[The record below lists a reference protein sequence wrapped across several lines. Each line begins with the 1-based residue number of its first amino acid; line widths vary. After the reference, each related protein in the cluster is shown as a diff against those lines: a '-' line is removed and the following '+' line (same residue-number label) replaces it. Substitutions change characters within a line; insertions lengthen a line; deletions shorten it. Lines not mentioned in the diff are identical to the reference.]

1 MNFFILILRV
11 LTYSSKPSC
20 VSSFKEIAEESS
32 QSVDYTDKEPTN
44 TRFSKLYPVD
54 AGKVLGDSII
64 RTYTLIYA
72 VFITSSPILLSLITS
87 IRNLLQL
94 TTQSFFGK
102 HSDKYGRKPFLLTG
116 LFISAFISFIFPM
129 ITNPLLFLLAVII
142 YSIAFSIFSPAW
154 IGYLGDVSIS
164 GRRGSFLGKIST
176 IGVLCTFIILLIM
189 GWGIALIE
197 EDYGLQYAII
207 FRIGALAFL
216 ISGVASLFLTE
227 RIGKNDFFSEDSDDG
242 KKELPVKI
250 PLKSRFKSWIKEATT
265 PLLENPNFRRF
276 VIICAFMDFSMSL
289 GWPIFG
295 FIRERYASPS
305 ENSLMWAV
313 FMGFQVISLTVGGRA
328 IDRYGKKVGLWGR
341 RLMFFIPLVLFF
353 ARNWYELAIANII
366 GGIGYGLYYVAMT
379 AYIIDSAP
387 EHSKGNYIGAFSLIM
402 GLSTFLGSIS
412 MGIATEILINFVG
425 KWDAIYSMLLIV
437 IIFRFLGGLNFYF
450 VKEPLES
457 LKQGIDEE
465 TFTIIE

>member
-1 MNFFILILRV
+1 MR
-11 LTYSSKPSC
+11 
-20 VSSFKEIAEESS
+20 SFKDIPRESS
-32 QSVDYTDKEPTN
+32 QSDDYTNKEPVETDFN
-44 TRFSKLYPVD
+44 KLYPIE

-64 RTYTLIYA
+64 RTYAQIYA
-72 VFITSSPILLSLITS
+72 VFIASSPILLSLMTS

-94 TTQSFFGK
+94 ATQSFFGK

-116 LFISAFISFIFPM
+116 LFISAVISFIFPM

-154 IGYLGDVSIS
+154 IAYLGDIS
-164 GRRGSFLGKIST
+164 TSGYRGSFLGKIST
-176 IGVLCTFIILLIM
+176 IGVLSTFIILLIM

-207 FRIGALAFL
+207 FRIGTLAFL
-216 ISGVASLFLTE
+216 ISGIASIFLSE
-227 RIGKNDFFSEDSDDG
+227 RIGKNGAFSEGSDG
-242 KKELPVKI
+242 EEKELLVKI
-250 PLKSRFKSWIKEATT
+250 PLKLRFKSWINEATT
-265 PLLENPNFRRF
+265 PLRENPTFRRF
-276 VIICAFMDFSMSL
+276 VIICAFMDFSMSI

-313 FMGFQVISLTVGGRA
+313 FMGFQVISLTIGGKT
-328 IDRYGKKVGLWGR
+328 IDRWGHKVGFWGR
-341 RLMFFIPLVLFF
+341 KFMFLIPLVLFF
-353 ARNWYELAIANII
+353 ARNWYELAIANMI

-425 KWDAIYSMLLIV
+425 KWDAIYSMLLVV
-437 IIFRFLGGLNFYF
+437 IIFRFVGGLNFYF
-450 VKEPLES
+450 VKEP
-457 LKQGIDEE
+457 
-465 TFTIIE
+465 IEYTE